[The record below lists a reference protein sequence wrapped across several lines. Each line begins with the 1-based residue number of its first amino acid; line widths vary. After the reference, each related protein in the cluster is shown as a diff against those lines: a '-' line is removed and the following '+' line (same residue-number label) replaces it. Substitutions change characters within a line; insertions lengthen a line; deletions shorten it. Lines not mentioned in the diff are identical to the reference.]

1 MRLVRKQ
8 STRFASG
15 QGVFGRREVGW
26 VLVSSLS
33 WAQLLS
39 GESISLSGLASEL
52 QSEIE
57 IVVQTKGVV
66 CVIWQNLG
74 WMNDGQVLGEY

>member
-1 MRLVRKQ
+1 M
-8 STRFASG
+8 
-15 QGVFGRREVGW
+15 FGRREVGW

-66 CVIWQNLG
+66 CVTWQNLG

>member
-1 MRLVRKQ
+1 M
-8 STRFASG
+8 
-15 QGVFGRREVGW
+15 FGRREVGW